1 VLIRSGSSAYGGIL
15 AADGNQLLG
24 LQLPRFSLGTI
35 LQKITFSSGA
45 LYTLSFYAASD
56 TGGPATFVVYVGPI
70 AVLTLVSP
78 PTMVMT
84 FYSVSFI
91 ADASSQSISFESKCG
106 ASGGCVAFIDMVMIT
121 QGLFLLMAC
130 GDCLIDIVHPII
142 SVIVG
147 AVTTSDLLAVE
158 GTKSDIFTYCG

>member
-24 LQLPRFSLGTI
+24 LRFSLGTI
-35 LQKITFSSGA
+35 LQNIAFSAGA
-45 LYTLSFYAASD
+45 MYNLSFYAASD
-56 TGGPATFVVYVGPI
+56 TGGAASVVAYVGPI
-70 AVLTLVSP
+70 AVLTLVAP
-78 PTMVMT
+78 PVMVMT

-106 ASGGCVAFIDMVMIT
+106 ASGSCVAFIDMIMIT
-121 QGLFLLMAC
+121 QGLLLLMVC
-130 GDCLIDIVHPII
+130 GSCLIDVVHPII

-147 AVTTSDLLAVE
+147 AITTSDHLAVE
-158 GTKSDIFTYCG
+158 GTKSDIFTNCG

>member
-1 VLIRSGSSAYGGIL
+1 MLIRSGSSAYGGIL

-56 TGGPATFVVYVGPI
+56 TNGPATFVVYVGPI

-91 ADASSQSISFESKCG
+91 ADASSQSISFESTC

-121 QGLFLLMAC
+121 QGLLLLVVC
-130 GDCLIDIVHPII
+130 GSCLIDIVHPIV
-142 SVIVG
+142 SVIVV